1 MSFGRSTKNTQ
12 IYIISIDF
20 LFAKVRTTKCGSVQ
34 IDQKV
39 LQHNLPIK

>member
-12 IYIISIDF
+12 IYMNFNFF
-20 LFAKVRTTKCGSVQ
+20 LFAKVPPTKCGIVQ

-39 LQHNLPIK
+39 LQHNLAIK